1 MTRRRPRP
9 AAIRLAAVAAGIMA
23 LVAGLAACGGGSSPA
38 PAPATEP
45 AALAVVTG
53 DANSPAAI
61 ETPAIEA
68 LLDRAFDR
76 NAGFAVVDAGGRPHL
91 FSTTLGGTFGNSD
104 AEQAALA
111 EQVPAAGRALDKI
124 IPAAGESDPWTAVS
138 EAIGWLHDQGGG
150 TLVVENSGVGTA
162 GFLNYRQPGL
172 LEADPAELVTF
183 ARAHHELPDAVGIKV
198 ILLGIGW
205 TASPQPLLDAPE
217 RANLAAQWDALLKA
231 AGATAS
237 PAQTPLTGPAPAG
250 APKVSLVNTTEDPW
264 KPPPGTCGTAIN
276 TTELRFAVGTAQLRD
291 PAAATAVLGKAD
303 AELKANHRVA
313 SFTGTTSSEGGPAI
327 NVPLSQ
333 QRAQVTA
340 QLMESMG
347 LPRSQVGQVI
357 GLGSHFPGYVPDIG
371 PGGVLLPGPAA
382 ENRQVIISWPCAP
395 SENHN

>member
-111 EQVPAAGRALDKI
+111 EQVPAAGRALAKI

-138 EAIGWLHDQGGG
+138 EAIG
-150 TLVVENSGVGTA
+150 
-162 GFLNYRQPGL
+162 
-172 LEADPAELVTF
+172 
-183 ARAHHELPDAVGIKV
+183 
-198 ILLGIGW
+198 
-205 TASPQPLLDAPE
+205 
-217 RANLAAQWDALLKA
+217 
-231 AGATAS
+231 
-237 PAQTPLTGPAPAG
+237 
-250 APKVSLVNTTEDPW
+250 
-264 KPPPGTCGTAIN
+264 
-276 TTELRFAVGTAQLRD
+276 
-291 PAAATAVLGKAD
+291 
-303 AELKANHRVA
+303 
-313 SFTGTTSSEGGPAI
+313 
-327 NVPLSQ
+327 
-333 QRAQVTA
+333 
-340 QLMESMG
+340 
-347 LPRSQVGQVI
+347 
-357 GLGSHFPGYVPDIG
+357 
-371 PGGVLLPGPAA
+371 
-382 ENRQVIISWPCAP
+382 
-395 SENHN
+395 